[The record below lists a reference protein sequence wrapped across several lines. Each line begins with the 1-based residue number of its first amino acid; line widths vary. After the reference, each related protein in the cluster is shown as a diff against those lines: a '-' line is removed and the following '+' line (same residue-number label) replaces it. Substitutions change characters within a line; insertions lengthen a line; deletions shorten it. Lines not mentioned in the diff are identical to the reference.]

1 MNEANFEFPYKEPLE
16 CDFNISQPEL
26 QADLII
32 NAVIGDKHFTFE
44 QAVAS
49 DIWIIVHNLNKYPS
63 VSLVDS
69 AGTQFD
75 ARVVY
80 NSLNQCT
87 VYMNGA
93 TKGKAYLN

>member
-1 MNEANFEFPYKEPLE
+1 MYEANFEFPYREPLE
-16 CDFNISQPEL
+16 CDFNISQSEL

-49 DIWIIVHNLNKYPS
+49 

-80 NSLNQCT
+80 DSLNQCT